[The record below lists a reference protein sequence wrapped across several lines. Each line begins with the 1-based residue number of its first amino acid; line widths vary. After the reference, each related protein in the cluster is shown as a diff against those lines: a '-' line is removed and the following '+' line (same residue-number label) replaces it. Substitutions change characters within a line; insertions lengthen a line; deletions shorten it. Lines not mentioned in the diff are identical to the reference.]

1 MNARLTKLWW
11 FVNDR
16 VYPRLRRFSATE
28 SERERALAQTE
39 QEQYLAQIAG
49 LPDDEHV
56 LAEQLEACVKL
67 LDEEEAARRGVEAR
81 LTSIVGLSSIAG
93 TIVFSG
99 ILALATGTLRADTI
113 VLRSVMA
120 LGALYLALQICWAIL
135 ASVRGLER
143 RPYIAQNP
151 SVILPLPNEVRPVYL
166 RRQIRMCAAR
176 LADDRLQNNE
186 KVNQMALAHCATKNF
201 LGGLVA
207 LAVLGTCFAMTV
219 KNPSEDLIQTL
230 RKNHDLN
237 ELLRGP
243 QGPKGD
249 PGPPGSPGQE
259 LRKQLLNPTKRR

>member
-16 VYPRLRRFSATE
+16 VYPRLRRFSTAE

-151 SVILPLPNEVRPVYL
+151 SGILPLPNEVALFICAVRSECAPRGSLMTEYRTTKKLIRWHWRTARRRTSSVVWL
-166 RRQIRMCAAR
+166 RSLCS
-176 LADDRLQNNE
+176 E
-186 KVNQMALAHCATKNF
+186 H
-201 LGGLVA
+201 
-207 LAVLGTCFAMTV
+207 VL
-219 KNPSEDLIQTL
+219 
-230 RKNHDLN
+230 R
-237 ELLRGP
+237 
-243 QGPKGD
+243 
-249 PGPPGSPGQE
+249 
-259 LRKQLLNPTKRR
+259 